1 MSDHVREYLARPRQ
15 QPDPRVLALLEELGR
30 GVTPEREAEIVAEL
44 ERLVQVATPAEE
56 LH

>member
-1 MSDHVREYLARPRQ
+1 MSATVREYLARPRQ
-15 QPDPRVLALLEELGR
+15 HPRVGLLALLEELGR

-44 ERLVQVATPAEE
+44 ERLVVVEVPAEG

>member
-1 MSDHVREYLARPRQ
+1 MSDHVREYLARPRHP
-15 QPDPRVLALLEELGR
+15 PDPRVLALLEELGR